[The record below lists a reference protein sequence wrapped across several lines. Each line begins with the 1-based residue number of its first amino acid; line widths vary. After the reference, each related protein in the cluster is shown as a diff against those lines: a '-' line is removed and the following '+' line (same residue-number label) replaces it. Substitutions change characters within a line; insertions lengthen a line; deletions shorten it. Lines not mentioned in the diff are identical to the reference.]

1 MSNLALAGG
10 LRPRVAKHSD
20 DYVQEM
26 MKRRDPK
33 TGSSGLTAEAKQR
46 KMALILSDQ
55 VNGIQRLGVGMIG
68 PIQLKLRYQ
77 GLIRNVLLE
86 DPITPGTPLEYEVFD
101 DLGAA
106 YLLSGTEGEVRVTPF
121 EGKRV
126 RVEFFRIA
134 SRPSVRKEDLYY
146 LRYNIVEQAQ
156 EETRQAIQKQED
168 GRLMVILQAAVT
180 DYATRPDH
188 EITHDHNVTEGSGY
202 FTPEAL
208 YTAVSVT
215 DAHELPSSRILINP
229 VDYRDLYRWSI
240 NQTGWAMK
248 DRVVAGETI
257 TSFGE
262 FQIQRSIMVPEGKLF
277 LLPDPSFLGVFPVLY
292 SLDVEEA
299 VGGSETAAFWK
310 SWVFDEMVSMAILN
324 PRGIATVTKP

>member
-1 MSNLALAGG
+1 MSNLMLAGG
-10 LRPRVAKHSD
+10 LRPRVAKHSN
-20 DYVQEM
+20 DYVAEM
-26 MKRRDPK
+26 LRRRDPD
-33 TGSSGLTAEAKQR
+33 TGASTLTAEAKMR
-46 KMALILSDQ
+46 KMALILQDQ

-101 DLGAA
+101 DLGQA
-106 YLLSGTEGEVRVTPF
+106 YIMSGTEGEVRVTPF

-126 RVEFFRIA
+126 RVEFFRVA
-134 SRPSVRKEDLYY
+134 SRPAIRKEDLYY

-156 EETRQAIQKQED
+156 DETKQAIMKQED
-168 GRLMVILQAAVT
+168 SRLMVILQAAVT

-188 EITHDHNVTEGSGY
+188 EISHDHNITEGSGY

-208 YTAVSVT
+208 YTAVSTT
-215 DAHELPSSRILINP
+215 DAHELPSARVLVNP
-229 VDYRDLYRWSI
+229 VDYRDFYRWTI
-240 NQTGWAMK
+240 NQTGWAFK

-257 TSFGE
+257 TTFGE
-262 FQIQRSIMVPEGKLF
+262 FQIQRSVMVPQGKMF
-277 LLPDPSFLGVFPVLY
+277 LLPNPEFLGVFPVLY
-292 SLDVEEA
+292 SLDVEENH
-299 VGGSETAAFWK
+299 VVEAFWK
-310 SWVFDEMVSMAILN
+310 GWVFDEMIAMAILN